1 MDDFYETQEGQKI
14 LAMKLI
20 GDDVHIKTE
29 DGNLVIENY
38 WMGRIVHGMSIVSL
52 QEIAFDD
59 DKFGNFEGA

>member
-1 MDDFYETQEGQKI
+1 MYDFYETQDGQKI

-38 WMGRIVHGMSIVSL
+38 WMGRIVHGMSYVSL

-59 DKFGNFEGA
+59 GKFGNFEGA